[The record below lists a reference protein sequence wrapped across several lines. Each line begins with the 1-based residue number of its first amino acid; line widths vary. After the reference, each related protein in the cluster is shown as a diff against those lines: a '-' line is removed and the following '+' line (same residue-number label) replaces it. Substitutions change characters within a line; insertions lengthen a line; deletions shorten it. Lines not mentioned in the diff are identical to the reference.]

1 METTKKKTK
10 AQVEVDS
17 IKRLASTNES
27 YFVGLLWNKPLETYT
42 VYSEKISSDDFLHQ
56 EWGFYF
62 ELGKRLYKKGI
73 EKFDD
78 ISVNVTVEELGIR
91 DTFDEYGGY
100 GTMVQLIDIVE
111 ENAQNI
117 ES

>member
-1 METTKKKTK
+1 MATTKKKTK
-10 AQVEVDS
+10 AQVEAES

-27 YFVGLLWNKPLETYT
+27 YFVGLLWSQPMETYT
-42 VYSEKISSDDFLHQ
+42 SYSEKISPDDFLHP

-73 EKFDD
+73 KKFDD
-78 ISVNVTVEELGIR
+78 ISVNATFEEIGVR
-91 DTFDEYGGY
+91 DNFEKYGGY

-111 ENAQNI
+111 
-117 ES
+117 